1 MANKTILV
9 VDDEKDLLDLIEYN
23 LKKEG
28 FNVLKAENGEEGIA
42 IAKEH
47 KPDLVLMDIMMPKM
61 DGMEAVEKMRADDE
75 LKSIPIIFLTAR
87 SDEKTEVEGLDKG
100 GDDYITKPISTTKL
114 ISRIKA
120 VMRRFDETEE
130 EVNRLDVHDLSIDKD
145 RYIVNLIELDKD
157 DTIKA
162 FVPVKTLEDEDY
174 INNHSIIMAT
184 KGGLVKKTTLEAY
197 SRPRRDGIIAINI
210 KDDDSLLAAELT
222 DGDSQVLLANKNGR
236 AIRFHESE
244 VRDMGRN
251 TSGVKGMTLGK
262 KDEIV
267 DMVIIRNTH
276 EATVLAMSENGYG
289 KRSLVDDY
297 REQSRGGKGVITLKV
312 TPKTGNLIALKEVT
326 DQDDLMII
334 TEKGKVIR
342 MSCGGIRTMGRNT
355 QGVRV
360 MRLDSDGSIAA
371 VTRVV
376 NEDDDETSDDS

>member
-145 RYIVNLIELDKD
+145 RYIVKRGDEEFQLPRKEFELLYYL
-157 DTIKA
+157 A
-162 FVPVKTLEDEDY
+162 
-174 INNHSIIMAT
+174 
-184 KGGLVKKTTLEAY
+184 
-197 SRPRRDGIIAINI
+197 SR
-210 KDDDSLLAAELT
+210 
-222 DGDSQVLLANKNGR
+222 
-236 AIRFHESE
+236 
-244 VRDMGRN
+244 
-251 TSGVKGMTLGK
+251 
-262 KDEIV
+262 
-267 DMVIIRNTH
+267 
-276 EATVLAMSENGYG
+276 
-289 KRSLVDDY
+289 
-297 REQSRGGKGVITLKV
+297 
-312 TPKTGNLIALKEVT
+312 
-326 DQDDLMII
+326 
-334 TEKGKVIR
+334 KGKVKDRQTLLNKVWGDNIYVVDRTVDVHVRKIR
-342 MSCGGIRTMGRNT
+342 EKLGDHYIETVK
-355 QGVRV
+355 GVGYRFK
-360 MRLDSDGSIAA
+360 
-371 VTRVV
+371 
-376 NEDDDETSDDS
+376 E